1 MPDRDMK
8 IAVIGAGL
16 MGHGI
21 VQVFASKGYS
31 VTMLDVS
38 QDYLDN
44 GMKMIRD
51 GRFGFARLLKSGKMT
66 PDQVNEAVSHIT
78 PTTEYSALKECNL
91 VIEAVPENLKLK
103 SEIFK
108 KLDALLDEDAII
120 ASNTSGILI
129 SSLAANTNRGPNF
142 IGMHWFNPPQVMKLI
157 EVVRGP
163 ETSEATVETLMK
175 LSTDAGK
182 TPILVNDGPGF
193 FTTRYI
199 NSWLMEAIRMFES
212 GVSGISEID
221 QMSKLAFG
229 FPMGPF
235 ELSDFIGLD
244 TMFHIAEYMFEE
256 TKRPD
261 YAPPVILKKL
271 VLAGYLG
278 VKKGSK
284 GGFYE
289 YFKIPR
295 PEKVR

>member
-1 MPDRDMK
+1 MSEK
-8 IAVIGAGL
+8 KLEIAVIGAGL

-21 VQVFASKGYS
+21 VQAFAHKGYN
-31 VTMLDVS
+31 VTMLDIK
-38 QDYLDN
+38 QEFLDN
-44 GMKMIRD
+44 GLKMIKE
-51 GRFGFARLLKSGKMT
+51 GRFGFARLVNSGKISSSEADAAIQRIST
-66 PDQVNEAVSHIT
+66 TTDYNEI
-78 PTTEYSALKECNL
+78 KGCDL
-91 VIEAVPENLKLK
+91 VIEAAPENLKLK

-108 KLDALLDEDAII
+108 KLDELVSDSTII
-120 ASNTSGILI
+120 ASNTSGIMI
-129 SSLAANTNRGPNF
+129 SSLAANTHRGANF

-163 ETSEATVETLMK
+163 ETSDKTVKTLMD
-175 LSTDAGK
+175 LSAEIGK

-199 NSWLMEAIRMFES
+199 NSWLMEAIRQFEG
-212 GVSGISEID
+212 GVAGIAEID

-244 TMFHIAEYMFEE
+244 TMYHIAEYMFEE
-256 TKRPD
+256 TKKPE

-271 VLAGYLG
+271 VLTGYLG
-278 VKKGSK
+278 NKKGSK

-289 YFKIPR
+289 YYKIPK
-295 PEKVR
+295 PEKK